1 MIIDT
6 PKNTANRA
14 YVVSLIGRPNV
25 GKSSIF
31 NSLLGKGQKAITYDM
46 PGVTRDRHY
55 DFLSLDELGGQ
66 TKIDC
71 ILVDTGGFYPAMK
84 REIVD
89 HADKAQ
95 VFFKAMVEQGEEAIR
110 ESDMVLLVVDIR
122 EGLLPYDEMIV
133 RYLREQQKKF
143 WLVVNKYD
151 HDNLEAS
158 IYDFY
163 TLGVEEENL
172 FKVSAAHG
180 RGIQTLREEL
190 QRQGLKFF
198 ESRDKST
205 ELEKGITPREQVVG
219 RAAIVGLPN
228 AGKSTLLNALV
239 GMKRALVS
247 DIAGT
252 TVDPIEAYFD
262 LFFGEKAALLEVEK
276 QTYGMN
282 LLFQEYEMFR
292 QNNPEVYR
300 KLEALDSDDPFQ
312 APSEMMEESDDIDC
326 TEESPEISPART
338 QELYKTLFD
347 EPIMD
352 ESSVAESED
361 PTGETY
367 WRSVHLV
374 DTAGIRQK
382 ANIDEEVEE
391 QSVFR
396 ALRCITESDVVIY
409 LIDTSKGFSH
419 QDRHLIALALEK
431 GKSVILGLNKFDL
444 VLKKYRDA
452 KERREYLETL
462 TCTIPWISYCDV
474 IPLTAIHSRGL
485 GRLRQSLV
493 RTFLSRKVKIPTG
506 ELNRA
511 FLELC
516 DRHPARLKGKSE
528 LKIKYATMV
537 KGNPPTILLFVNR
550 SKGIPEQYKRYLKN
564 GLREIFRLRNTPVH
578 LVFRCSSDLSKR
590 MREVAPTVHATN
602 S

>member
-1 MIIDT
+1 M
-6 PKNTANRA
+6 NTNRA

-31 NSLLGKGQKAITYDM
+31 NCLVGKGQKAITYDM

-55 DFLSLDELGGQ
+55 DFLSLDELGGAPQ
-66 TKIDC
+66 IDC

-84 REIVD
+84 CESVD
-89 HADKAQ
+89 HTDKAQ

-110 ESDMVLLVVDIR
+110 ESDLVLLVVDVR

-133 RYLREQQKKF
+133 RYLREQQKPF

-151 HDNLEAS
+151 HDNLETS

-163 TLGVEEENL
+163 KLGIDEECL
-172 FKVSAAHG
+172 FKISASHG
-180 RGIQTLREEL
+180 RGLQHLREEL

-198 ESRDKST
+198 EGRDQSN
-205 ELEKGITPREQVVG
+205 ELGKGITPREQVVG
-219 RAAIVGLPN
+219 RVAIVGLPN

-262 LFFGEKAALLEVEK
+262 LFFGEKAALIEESK
-276 QTYGMN
+276 QNYGMN

-292 QNNPEVYR
+292 QNNPDMYR
-300 KLEALDSDDPFQ
+300 K
-312 APSEMMEESDDIDC
+312 MEEFEEGGTLETPGELIEDSGDEDC
-326 TEESPEISPART
+326 EEESPEVSPARA
-338 QELYKTLFD
+338 QEIYKTLFD
-347 EPIMD
+347 EPILD
-352 ESSVAESED
+352 ESSTLESEEV
-361 PTGETY
+361 TEQNY

-382 ANIDEEVEE
+382 ANIDEEIEE

-396 ALRCITESDVVIY
+396 ALRCITECDIVIY
-409 LIDTSKGFSH
+409 LIDTSKGLSH
-419 QDRHLIALALEK
+419 QDRHLIALSLEK

-444 VLKKYRDA
+444 VLKKYRGA

-474 IPLTAIHSRGL
+474 IPLTAIHKRGL

-516 DRHPARLKGKSE
+516 DKHPAHLKGKAE

-550 SKGIPEQYKRYLKN
+550 SRGISEQYKRYLKN
-564 GLREIFRLRNTPVH
+564 GLREMFRIRNTPVH
-578 LVFRCSSDLSKR
+578 LLFRSSTDLSKR
-590 MREVAPTVHATN
+590 LREVTPSKESGHTV
-602 S
+602 SP